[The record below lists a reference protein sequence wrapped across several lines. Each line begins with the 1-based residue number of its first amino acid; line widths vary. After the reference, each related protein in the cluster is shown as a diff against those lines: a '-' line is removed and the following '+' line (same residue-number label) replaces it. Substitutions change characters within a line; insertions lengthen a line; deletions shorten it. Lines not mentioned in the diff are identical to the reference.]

1 MECPSFNVIPRQL
14 ANLIIGKSRPRT
26 IDSKHGPPLRD
37 TEPDGSARSSIHAGG
52 KTACVDDGH
61 ALGGSFGGI
70 LCQRRRRRQKL
81 VNSNHHGE
89 GASTS
94 CLRGRKVPRLD
105 EVLDASSLMD
115 RFHERNSG
123 HSIVANTQNCRYI
136 GISRVQDLLDCGKAQ
151 ECGHP
156 TVIRGR
162 NAASLNVTE
171 DGDSRILSGTF
182 FEGISDVLRGNG
194 VASAVSRA
202 FGNDDD
208 GFTSSCSAPFFQTLD
223 HFIFPAITCRILGSE
238 DIVSTAGYR

>member
-26 IDSKHGPPLRD
+26 IDSKHRPALSD
-37 TEPDGSARSSIHAGG
+37 TKPDGSARSSIHAGG

-61 ALGGSFGGI
+61 ALSGSAGGI
-70 LCQRRRRRQKL
+70 LCQRRRRRQEL

-89 GASTS
+89 GTSTS
-94 CLRGRKVPRLD
+94 RLRGCKVPSFN

-123 HSIVANTQNCRYI
+123 HPIVADTQNCRYI

-156 TVIRGR
+156 AVIRGR
-162 NAASLNVTE
+162 NTASLNVTE

-182 FEGISDVLRGNG
+182 FEGIGDVLRRNG
-194 VASAVSRA
+194 VTRAVSRA
-202 FGNDDD
+202 FSNDDD
-208 GFTSSCSAPFFQTLD
+208 GFASSCSTPFFQALD

>member
-14 ANLIIGKSRPRT
+14 ANLIIGESRPRA
-26 IDSKHGPPLRD
+26 IDSKHRPALSD
-37 TEPDGSARSSIHAGG
+37 TKPDGSARSSIHTGG

-61 ALGGSFGGI
+61 TLSGSTGGI
-70 LCQRRRRRQKL
+70 LCQRRRRRQEL
-81 VNSNHHGE
+81 VNSDHHGE
-89 GASTS
+89 GTSTS
-94 CLRGRKVPRLD
+94 RLRGCKVPSFN
-105 EVLDASSLMD
+105 EVLDSSSLMD

-123 HSIVANTQNCRYI
+123 HPIVADTQNCRYI

-156 TVIRGR
+156 AVIRGR
-162 NAASLNVTE
+162 NTASLNVTE

-182 FEGISDVLRGNG
+182 FEGIGDILRRNG
-194 VASAVSRA
+194 VTSAVSRA
-202 FGNDDD
+202 FSNDDD
-208 GFTSSCSAPFFQTLD
+208 GFASSCSTPFFQALN

>member
-14 ANLIIGKSRPRT
+14 ANLIIGKSCPRT
-26 IDSKHGPPLRD
+26 IDSKHGPALGD
-37 TEPDGSARSSIHAGG
+37 TKPDGSARSSIHAWG
-52 KTACVDDGH
+52 KTPCVDDGH
-61 ALGGSFGGI
+61 ALGGSAGGI
-70 LCQRRRRRQKL
+70 LCQRRRRRQEL
-81 VNSNHHGE
+81 VNSNHRGE
-89 GASTS
+89 GASTR
-94 CLRGRKVPRLD
+94 CLRGCKVPSFN

-115 RFHERNSG
+115 CFHERNS
-123 HSIVANTQNCRYI
+123 SDPIVADTQNCRYI
-136 GISRVQDLLDCGKAQ
+136 GISWVQDLLDCGKAQ

-194 VASAVSRA
+194 VTRAVGSA

-208 GFTSSCSAPFFQTLD
+208 GFTSSCSTPFFQTLD